1 MYATATRMMVQM
13 KKIGEVNSKIANANA
28 RLAIDMATM
37 RRGAHFCRLD
47 KPNSVA
53 AYVMETTDRMAVPMA
68 RPADDP
74 KVFAIGPP
82 SIDA

>member
-1 MYATATRMMVQM
+1 MYATATRMTVQT
-13 KKIGEVNSKIANANA
+13 KKIGEVNSKITNANA

-47 KPNSVA
+47 KPNSVVA
-53 AYVMETTDRMAVPMA
+53 NAMEIAERMAVPMA

-74 KVFAIGPP
+74 KVFAMGPP